1 MPDTKTPSRLQVSIL
16 HCAACG
22 ADDPGP
28 RDLCAKCHSPRLE
41 PRSVDGAGTLIAA
54 TFIRRPPAKFK
65 ADGPY
70 GIAIVTLD
78 AGVRVV
84 GRVDDPSAD
93 WRPGERV
100 AVVAKHE
107 GYDVFGR
114 VPA

>member
-1 MPDTKTPSRLQVSIL
+1 MPDQKSSTGLSVTIL
-16 HCAACG
+16 HCTSCG

-28 RDLCAKCHSPRLE
+28 RDLCPKCHAATLAPRN
-41 PRSVDGAGTLIAA
+41 VIGTGTLVAA

-84 GRVDDPSAD
+84 GRVADPSQD
-93 WRPGERV
+93 WRPGDRV
-100 AVVAKHE
+100 TVVAKHA

-114 VPA
+114 VPV